1 MALFGDG
8 TGDRW
13 GWLAGAAGAG
23 SGAVVLIYNAIR
35 LNRRQDRADEFKE
48 LREVVDLLDAKLKEA
63 NAAIES
69 IRRQEEE
76 CKRRV
81 GKLERQNDRLFTYNR
96 LLTAHVKRLDPG
108 FEPPFDPDD
117 SAVHLPLVDPKEA
130 EHG

>member
-1 MALFGDG
+1 MTGVQTCALPI
-8 TGDRW
+8 
-13 GWLAGAAGAG
+13 
-23 SGAVVLIYNAIR
+23 SPVVLIYNAVKT
-35 LNRRQDRADEFKE
+35 NRRQDRADEFKE
-48 LREVVDLLDAKLKEA
+48 LRDVVDLLDSKLKEA
-63 NAAIES
+63 NSSVEKMRQES
-69 IRRQEEE
+69 DAKFEVLRKQEEE

-96 LLTAHVKRLDPG
+96 LLTLHVKRLDPG